1 MNILSKEKKKH
12 IRQNNLVR
20 MLEMKIT
27 VGQWWYTALIMEA
40 EADPEFEANL
50 VYDSQSYIETICRK
64 TKI

>member
-1 MNILSKEKKKH
+1 
-12 IRQNNLVR
+12 